1 MNSLEH
7 ILTVLTLLSVGALV
21 GGGLYDGT
29 VLARNLRGGA
39 GQLEHGR
46 QFMASATPSRFFR
59 VLSPASQLLVLL
71 SLVAHWFNTSTT
83 SSSLLLAFFALI
95 ICDLITFKFHYPRN
109 ALMFTAP
116 LEVPA
121 AKLHA
126 AARQWAAGNHVR
138 ILLVIIAWIATL
150 NALPGMNH

>member
-1 MNSLEH
+1 MNSLEL
-7 ILTVLTLLSVGALV
+7 ILTVLALLSVGALV

-29 VLARNLRGGA
+29 VLARNLVGGA
-39 GQLEHGR
+39 DQLDHGR

-83 SSSLLLAFFALI
+83 ASSLLLAFLALI
-95 ICDLITFKFHYPRN
+95 VCDVITFKFHYPRN
-109 ALMFTAP
+109 ALLFTAP

-121 AKLHA
+121 AKLQA
-126 AARQWAAGNHVR
+126 AARQWSLGNHVR
-138 ILLVIIAWIATL
+138 ILLVVSAWMATL
-150 NALPGMNH
+150 AQLLR